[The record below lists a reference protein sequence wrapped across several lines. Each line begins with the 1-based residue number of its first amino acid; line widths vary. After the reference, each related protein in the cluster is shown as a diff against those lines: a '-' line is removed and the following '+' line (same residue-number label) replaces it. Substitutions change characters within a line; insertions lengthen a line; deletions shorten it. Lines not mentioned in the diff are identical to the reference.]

1 MASENPAP
9 TRRPNKPRKDA
20 VRNQRKLLE
29 ATGDVL
35 RTEPQNASV
44 PLIAARAGLATA
56 TAYRY
61 YSSLHELLT
70 ATCTR

>member
-1 MASENPAP
+1 
-9 TRRPNKPRKDA
+9 